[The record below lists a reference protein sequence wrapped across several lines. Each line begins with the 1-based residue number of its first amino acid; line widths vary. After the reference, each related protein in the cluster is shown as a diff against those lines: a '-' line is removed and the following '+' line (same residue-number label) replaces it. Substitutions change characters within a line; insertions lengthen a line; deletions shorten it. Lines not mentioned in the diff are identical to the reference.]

1 MNRTYRELRAGFAAT
16 TRFDAP
22 VVAAAPFRGM
32 VENEL
37 EQLKERLLWRELQRA
52 DSVEANVLLRRA
64 ANDAVALAWL
74 TPYPLLLLPELFQE
88 KAWEMQLKARR
99 QARIREQ
106 TEKFTVLTE

>member
-1 MNRTYRELRAGFAAT
+1 MNTTCRRLKARFAAP

-22 VVAAAPFRGM
+22 AVAAVPFRGM
-32 VENEL
+32 VENDL
-37 EQLKERLLWRELQRA
+37 EQLKERLLWCELQRA

-88 KAWEMQLKARR
+88 KAREMRVKARR

-106 TEKFTVLTE
+106 TEKFTVLIE